1 MRSGPA
7 VGLWGLP
14 VTREV
19 VPFEPHPW
27 FRGGHAQTIVGRYLP
42 GPRVRLPATYHEVD
56 AGEGDRLVLL
66 DSTPQG
72 WRPGHP
78 SALLVHGLGGCARSP
93 YVRRVAARLVGI
105 GVRIVRMN
113 LRGAG
118 SGFGAA
124 RGIYHAGRTEDLR
137 RAGEWLARR
146 APSSPIA
153 LVGFSLGANLVLKLA
168 AEAARQ
174 PLDGLD
180 CVLAA
185 NPPLDLAACCR
196 HIQRPENRLYD
207 RNFVRLLHREVARL
221 HAAFPDLGPIHL
233 AGATTLYDFDDR
245 YTARRNGFAGA
256 ADYYAR
262 SSAGPLVPQIEVPGL
277 VVHAADDPFIPVEPF
292 HRIRFPAQLALELNS
307 HGGHLGYFSRKPW
320 GGDRR
325 WLDARLAA
333 WLAQRWAVLGAGSGR
348 LAGRAIPPRSEH
360 GGQDHHAARSLQ

>member
-1 MRSGPA
+1 MSA
-7 VGLWGLP
+7 Q
-14 VTREV
+14 V

-27 FRGGHAQTIVGRYLP
+27 FRGGHAQTIAGRFLP
-42 GPRVRLPATYHEVD
+42 GPRIRLPAMYHEID
-56 AGEGDRLVLL
+56 ADEGDRLVVL
-66 DSTPQG
+66 DSV
-72 WRPGHP
+72 PGDWEP
-78 SALLVHGLGGCARSP
+78 GGPCALLVHGLAGCARSP
-93 YVRRVAARLVGI
+93 YVRRVAARLVGM
-105 GVRIVRMN
+105 GVRTIRMN

-137 RAGEWLARR
+137 RAAEWLARR
-146 APSSPIA
+146 ASGSPLA

-207 RNFVRLLHREVARL
+207 RNFVRLLHGEVKRL
-221 HAAFPDLGPIHL
+221 HAAFPELASVDLTN
-233 AGATTLYDFDDR
+233 ASTLYDFDDI
-245 YTARRNGFAGA
+245 YTAPRNGFAGA

-292 HRIRFPAQLALELNS
+292 YRIRFPARLALELNS
-307 HGGHLGYFSRKPW
+307 GGGHLGYFSRKRW
-320 GGDRR
+320 GGDHR

-333 WLAQRWAVLGAGSGR
+333 WLVERWR
-348 LAGRAIPPRSEH
+348 LAQADRCRPASRALARRVQR
-360 GGQDHHAARSLQ
+360 GGQDHHAARPMQ